1 MAHVRTLKRAD
12 GAKRYEVRWR
22 QAGTFKQRTFSV
34 KRDAERFALRMED
47 EIERGQSTDVYVR
60 RGTTVRD
67 AVEGSMAAS
76 EAKLKPRT
84 FNSYRQ
90 SYDNHVLPTL
100 GARRVSSITA
110 QDVERWV
117 AGLSASGLSP
127 ATVRNT
133 FVALNKAMR
142 YAVRH
147 KHITANP
154 CSGTELPRSTAGE
167 AFQPRF
173 LTPEDVE
180 KLASELDHLPP
191 YGLMVRFAAYTGLRA
206 GEMAGLR
213 IRDINLLR
221 HEVSVVRTL
230 QRIRGE
236 WCVGTPKSAR
246 STRNVPLL
254 LPDLVSALDDF
265 LAEHPNRHDPDAGL
279 WPGRRPGT
287 HGLDYSRHVDHSS
300 WMRWYFK
307 PALKRA
313 GLGDVRFHDL
323 RHTFASM
330 MFAAGVDVYKVSRWM
345 GHANIST
352 TDSIYAHL
360 YLTDHSNESARV
372 QAFLSASASQL
383 VGSMSTRQFA
393 PVERA

>member
-265 LAEHPNRHDPDAGL
+265 LA
-279 WPGRRPGT
+279 
-287 HGLDYSRHVDHSS
+287 
-300 WMRWYFK
+300 
-307 PALKRA
+307 
-313 GLGDVRFHDL
+313 
-323 RHTFASM
+323 
-330 MFAAGVDVYKVSRWM
+330 
-345 GHANIST
+345 
-352 TDSIYAHL
+352 
-360 YLTDHSNESARV
+360 
-372 QAFLSASASQL
+372 
-383 VGSMSTRQFA
+383 
-393 PVERA
+393 